1 MDPAGLDDVPAG
13 RSHPAPMWRSKPNEA
28 GRTID
33 PVSLHVLVSLA
44 EGRAPV
50 AEPASW
56 LALFA
61 LARRERVLG
70 LTWSRSSSII
80 RRLAPPEVAA
90 SWQRQALTLGVYG
103 QRQLDEL
110 ALAVRALR
118 EADIG
123 VVVLKGAPLSL
134 RLYGD
139 PTVRPTL
146 DSDLYIPLEQRRES
160 ARILADAGWRV
171 TSAQWPEEERL
182 ERRVGEHNFVLEV
195 HSSAIDDA
203 SLDHIRMP
211 VDYVC
216 TKVGEYELPAHTG
229 RFLPPY
235 LATHLVKHHEK
246 PLLWILD
253 FATLWRSLDEADQHE
268 ARLAARRIGLI
279 RHLDWAIR
287 LVRDIA
293 TVASAPAAIRSINR
307 ALEVKTD
314 FGRVA
319 QLIAL
324 SSSPADACRVLGGRI
339 WPPAWR
345 RGWRAAPG
353 YFARRAVAWAYRHLV
368 FESPSG
374 SESSSS
380 VLSLEEPDCATR
392 LTNTL
397 GNSQVV
403 WVSSVGQNMAP
414 AVPLFGSARIVSSLR
429 RELKIGDVV
438 VVRSYGQCTLERV
451 IRLTSNAVIVKPD
464 ALMTREHPVG
474 RDDILGICD
483 LVQVGAARIPIE
495 RRPYGNMGMVR
506 AIVRSRFGALS
517 VADAHHE

>member
-1 MDPAGLDDVPAG
+1 M
-13 RSHPAPMWRSKPNEA
+13 PNESV
-28 GRTID
+28 RTID

-50 AEPASW
+50 AEPESW
-56 LALFA
+56 RALFA

-80 RRLAPPEVAA
+80 RRSAPEVAA
-90 SWQRQALTLGVYG
+90 SWQRQALTLGLYG
-103 QRQLDEL
+103 QQQLEEL
-110 ALAVRALR
+110 AVAVRALR
-118 EADIG
+118 AAEIA

-146 DSDLYIPLEQRRES
+146 DSDLYIPLEQRAES
-160 ARILADAGWRV
+160 ARILANAGWRV

-182 ERRVGEHNFVLEV
+182 ERRVGEHNFVIEV

-211 VDYVC
+211 IEYVFM
-216 TKVGEYELPAHTG
+216 KVGGYELPAHSG
-229 RFLPPY
+229 PFLPPY
-235 LATHLVKHHEK
+235 LATHLLKHHEK

-253 FATLWRSLDEADQHE
+253 FASLWRSLDEVEQRE
-268 ARLAARRIGLI
+268 GRRAARRIGLI
-279 RHLDWAIR
+279 RHLEWAIE
-287 LVRDIA
+287 LVHDIA
-293 TVASAPAAIRSINR
+293 AVASAPGAIHSIDR
-307 ALEVKTD
+307 ALELKSD

-319 QLIAL
+319 QLVAL
-324 SSSPADACRVLGGRI
+324 SSSPADACRVLAGRI

-374 SESSSS
+374 SERSSS
-380 VLSLEEPDCATR
+380 VLSLEQVDCASR
-392 LTNTL
+392 LASTL
-397 GNSQVV
+397 AESQAV

-414 AVPLFGSARIVSSLR
+414 AVPLFGLARIVSSSR
-429 RELKIGDVV
+429 RALKTGDVV
-438 VVRSYGQCTLERV
+438 VVCSHGQCTLERV
-451 IRLTSNAVIVKPD
+451 IRLTSDAVIVKPD
-464 ALMTREHPVG
+464 ALMTKEHSVG
-474 RDDILGICD
+474 RDAILGICD
-483 LVQVGAARIPIE
+483 LVQVGASRISIE
-495 RRPYGNMGMVR
+495 RRPYGNIGMMR
-506 AIVRSRFGALS
+506 AILRSRFGALS
-517 VADAHHE
+517 VAEGNRE